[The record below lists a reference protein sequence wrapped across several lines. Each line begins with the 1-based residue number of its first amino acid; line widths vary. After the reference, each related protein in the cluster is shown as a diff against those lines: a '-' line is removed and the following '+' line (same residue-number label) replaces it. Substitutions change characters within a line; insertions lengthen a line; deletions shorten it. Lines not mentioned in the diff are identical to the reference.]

1 MMSDA
6 RWKVSLLFAII
17 TISIFFSIYLN
28 SDGILEGIG
37 NQKDARMGANAS
49 NSSVLNIA
57 QIPDLINQLET
68 GDNETKLDAASKL
81 GKLGKPAAS
90 ALIEKIETN
99 NSSSERVNSY
109 VLLALLETRD
119 ERTENILSENL
130 GNNLTSN
137 NTTAG
142 SISEIQT
149 GREMSEDILQ
159 AMEAKDIEVR
169 KRLADSIDREYGNK
183 TDALEEALKSEEQNS
198 SIYTSIAFS
207 KLEPQEP
214 GNETEKL
221 FKGLRSENGYIRI
234 AAIMALG
241 ERKEQ
246 AAVEPLT
253 NTILKDYPLPKNSAI
268 IALGEIGDER
278 AIEILLK
285 QMQSDSE
292 YTRSLV
298 AISLGKIGTERS
310 LPNLISRLRDTSG
323 GVRSNSALSLGKIGN
338 DTAVE
343 PLILMLESGKISNG
357 KAKDITNSNADV
369 RKSVT
374 LALGE
379 LGGTNASEALTGL
392 LKSKEEKNNVRIAA
406 ASALGEIGAPGTVE
420 TLKGVINDNST
431 DNRVKKKAL
440 TAIGKTKNQEVVGIL
455 VGKLGNREF
464 GATAREAL
472 MYMEESAVYPLLENL
487 KTTDKKVKNEIALIL
502 IEIRDPRAVKP
513 LILAYQ

>member
-1 MMSDA
+1 MSDV
-6 RWKVSLLFAII
+6 RWKVYLLFAII
-17 TISIFFSIYLN
+17 TLSIFFSIISS
-28 SDGILEGIG
+28 SDRVTVGSG
-37 NQKDARMGANAS
+37 NQTYFQTKGNAS
-49 NSSVLNIA
+49 NVVNIS
-57 QIPDLINQLET
+57 DLIYKLET
-68 GDNETKLDAASKL
+68 DENDTRFDAASKL
-81 GKLGKPAAS
+81 GKVGKPAAS

-99 NSSSERVNSY
+99 SSSSKRTNNSY
-109 VLLALLETRD
+109 MLLALLETGDSRA
-119 ERTENILSENL
+119 EKILSENF
-130 GNNLTSN
+130 GKNLTSN
-137 NTTAG
+137 NTTAWSTAEG
-142 SISEIQT
+142 QT
-149 GREMSEDILQ
+149 GREMSEDTLQ

-198 SIYTSIAFS
+198 SIYISTAFS
-207 KLEPQEP
+207 ELEPQEP
-214 GNETEKL
+214 GNESEKL
-221 FKGLRSENGYIRI
+221 FKALRSVNGPTRI

-246 AAVEPLT
+246 AAVDPLI
-253 NTILKDYPLPKNSAI
+253 NIILKDYPLPKNSAI

-298 AISLGKIGTERS
+298 TISLGKIGTERS

-323 GVRSNSALSLGKIGN
+323 GVRSNSALALGKIGN
-338 DTAVE
+338 DTAVD
-343 PLILMLESGKISNG
+343 PLISMLESGKISGG
-357 KAKDITNSNADV
+357 KAKDVTNSNTDV
-369 RKSVT
+369 RKNVA

-379 LGGTNASEALTGL
+379 LGGTNATEALAGL
-392 LKSKEEKNNVRIAA
+392 LTSKEEKNNVRIAA

-431 DNRVKKKAL
+431 DNRIKKKAL
-440 TAIGKTKNQEVVGIL
+440 IALGKTKNQEVVGIL

-464 GATAREAL
+464 EASAREGL
-472 MYMEESAVYPLLENL
+472 MDMGETAVDPLIGNLE
-487 KTTDKKVKNEIALIL
+487 TTDKKVKNEIALIL
-502 IEIRDPRAVKP
+502 IEMGDPKAIKP